1 MASEYSVLMKRES
14 YSLSCRVG
22 CAYGCRVPSREMHDM
37 NKYSSMDENPQRSN
51 YWCHSSSHLVSVPP
65 YCQPLTFLTLPPL
78 GDIWLIHPGSPSR
91 SLTLPLSI
99 SSSLALPSPHRSHR
113 LRHSHCSFC
122 PGSSPDQSF
131 PGLSRTSEGVIETHK
146 NTFNA
151 KTNGDARERKLCVEC
166 GRHQMY
172 RARDGEEK
180 NTRADQ
186 K

>member
-1 MASEYSVLMKRES
+1 MASEYSVLTKRES

-51 YWCHSSSHLVSVPP
+51 YRCHPRAIWYPFRLIASPSPSLLSHLLETWS
-65 YCQPLTFLTLPPL
+65 
-78 GDIWLIHPGSPSR
+78 IHPGSPSR

-99 SSSLALPSPHRSHR
+99 SSSLALPSPRRSHR

-151 KTNGDARERKLCVEC
+151 KTNGDARERTLCVEC

-172 RARDGEEK
+172 KARDGEEK

>member
-1 MASEYSVLMKRES
+1 MRIHSDQTTGVTPRAIWYPFRLIASPSPS
-14 YSLSCRVG
+14 SLS
-22 CAYGCRVPSREMHDM
+22 
-37 NKYSSMDENPQRSN
+37 
-51 YWCHSSSHLVSVPP
+51 HLSE
-65 YCQPLTFLTLPPL
+65 T
-78 GDIWLIHPGSPSR
+78 WLIHPGSPSR

>member
-1 MASEYSVLMKRES
+1 MKREP

-51 YWCHSSSHLVSVPP
+51 YWCHPRAIWYPFRLIANPSPSSLFHLSGT
-65 YCQPLTFLTLPPL
+65 Y
-78 GDIWLIHPGSPSR
+78 GRYYPGSPSR
-91 SLTLPLSI
+91 SITP
-99 SSSLALPSPHRSHR
+99 LPSPSPHPWPCNRPVILIMIIFVTHTVVFAQA
-113 LRHSHCSFC
+113 LH
-122 PGSSPDQSF
+122 PDQSF
-131 PGLSRTSEGVIETHK
+131 LGLSRTSEGVIETHK

-151 KTNGDARERKLCVEC
+151 KTNGDARERTLCVGC

-172 RARDGEEK
+172 QARDGEEK